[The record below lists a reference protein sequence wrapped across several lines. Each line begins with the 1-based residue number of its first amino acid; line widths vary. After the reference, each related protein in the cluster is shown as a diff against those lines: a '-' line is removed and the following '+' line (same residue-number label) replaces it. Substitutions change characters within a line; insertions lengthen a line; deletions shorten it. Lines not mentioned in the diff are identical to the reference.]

1 MVTIV
6 GTTISSSSSS
16 SSDGVTAAEIG
27 ALTMCC
33 ALC

>member
-6 GTTISSSSSS
+6 GTTISSSSS